1 MTDGLRW
8 QEVFQ
13 GAELALMTKQNG
25 VANPEEFKR
34 QFYRDTPQE
43 SRRVLMPFLWET
55 ISKQGQ
61 LYGNRE
67 AGAEAYVTNGM
78 NFSYPGYNESLTGVP
93 DPRINSNDKKYNPN
107 TTLLEWLHNKPA
119 YKGKV
124 AAFGAW
130 DVFPWIFNAPR
141 AGFPVN
147 ASYEPFDKLPGN
159 STIKL
164 LNELKA
170 NSPRDW
176 EDECFDNLTV
186 ETALEYLKQAKPRVM
201 YLSLGETDEWAHA
214 GKYAEYLRS
223 ARRADQYLKQLWET
237 LQSIPEYRGTTT
249 LIFSPDHGR
258 GTGPEWRSHGQKIN
272 ESKYIW
278 MAFLGP
284 DTPALGERKNI
295 SAVTQNQL
303 AATIAQLLGE
313 DYRAAVPATGGAIQE
328 VIRTAAK

>member
-1 MTDGLRW
+1 
-8 QEVFQ
+8 
-13 GAELALMTKQNG
+13 
-25 VANPEEFKR
+25 
-34 QFYRDTPQE
+34 
-43 SRRVLMPFLWET
+43 
-55 ISKQGQ
+55 
-61 LYGNRE
+61 
-67 AGAEAYVTNGM
+67 
-78 NFSYPGYNESLTGVP
+78 
-93 DPRINSNDKKYNPN
+93 
-107 TTLLEWLHNKPA
+107 
-119 YKGKV
+119 
-124 AAFGAW
+124 
-130 DVFPWIFNAPR
+130 
-141 AGFPVN
+141 
-147 ASYEPFDKLPGN
+147 
-159 STIKL
+159 
-164 LNELKA
+164 
-170 NSPRDW
+170 
-176 EDECFDNLTV
+176 
-186 ETALEYLKQAKPRVM
+186 M

-214 GKYAEYLRS
+214 GTYAEYLRS